1 MKYFILLLTVIMTSA
16 SLSAQT
22 RVPNMM
28 ETSLTKIRSS
38 GQAGRVI
45 ERTFSDIIFRDD
57 SSATNT
63 IFTHRF
69 SSSNNYRINAF
80 APSSELTD
88 IYVYIYRK
96 DDNGKWQKVASSTSG
111 GNDVVIRFSPQVSG
125 SYTFLVKGTLKS
137 GINNSLF
144 NLIIERE

>member
-1 MKYFILLLTVIMTSA
+1 MKPFIFLLTVIMVSG
-16 SLSAQT
+16 SLHAQT

-28 ETSLTKIRSS
+28 ETSLVKIKAS

-57 SSATNT
+57 STATNT
-63 IFTHRF
+63 IFSHRF

-80 APSSELTD
+80 APSSELSA

-96 DDNGKWQKVASSTSG
+96 DDNGKWQKVASSTGS
-111 GNDVVIRFSPQVSG
+111 GNDVTIQFSPQVSG
-125 SYTFLVKGTLKS
+125 SYTFMIKGTLQS
-137 GINNSLF
+137 SVNNSLF